1 VAQSLRRRCKNK
13 PVKTVSH
20 GTLVMNA
27 GAELLLCH
35 ATGAKHWDIP
45 KGMATADE
53 SSAVAAVREAHEEC
67 GVRLDPERLEALGR
81 FAYRPDKD
89 LSLHAA
95 LIERIDPAECVC
107 STFFIDRWGRRRPEM
122 DAFRWAAFDEVP
134 TLCARS
140 MALVLTQKVPLAAVL
155 ARLRGI
161 RRIA

>member
-1 VAQSLRRRCKNK
+1 MQ
-13 PVKTVSH
+13 TVSH

-27 GAELLLCH
+27 AAELLLCH

-45 KGMATADE
+45 KGMAIADE
-53 SSAVAAVREAHEEC
+53 SSAAAAVREAQEEC
-67 GVRLDPERLEALGR
+67 GVRLDPERLEPLGR

-89 LSLHAA
+89 LCLHAA

-140 MALVLTQKVPLAAVL
+140 MALVLTQRLALAAVL